1 MPGLATLTTCAD
13 LNEARSLRTLLE
25 DAGFFVFL
33 PEEHHLST
41 VWFHEVATGVRL
53 QVEADSLQAA
63 QELLQAVKEEN
74 SRPDRGI
81 QQSNEDSICPVCGGT
96 DIHCGR
102 SLLAGIAG
110 LVLAGLPLV
119 LGTRNRLCRR
129 CGHTWKSQAPT

>member
-13 LNEARSLRTLLE
+13 LNEARSLRALLE

-63 QELLQAVKEEN
+63 QEFLQAVQEEI
-74 SRPDRGI
+74 SQPDRGTH
-81 QQSNEDSICPVCGGT
+81 QSNTDSICPACGGA
-96 DIHCGR
+96 DIHRGR

-119 LGTRNRLCRR
+119 LGTRKRLCRR
-129 CGHTWKSQAPT
+129 CGHTWKSQARA

>member
-13 LNEARSLRTLLE
+13 LNEARSLRALLE

-63 QELLQAVKEEN
+63 QEFFQAVQEEI
-74 SRPDRGI
+74 SQPDRGTH
-81 QQSNEDSICPVCGGT
+81 QSNTGSICPACGGA
-96 DIHCGR
+96 DIHRGR

-119 LGTRNRLCRR
+119 LGTRKRLCRR
-129 CGHTWKSQAPT
+129 CGHTWKSQARA